1 MTRYPV
7 PSYPTHLLP
16 CLQTSIRVAT
26 DAATMTVTVS
36 DNMKAG
42 IGAAKDRIGTATDD
56 ATTEPDFENH
66 CEIVMQLQLLLL

>member
-1 MTRYPV
+1 M
-7 PSYPTHLLP
+7 
-16 CLQTSIRVAT
+16 AT